1 MPGVF
6 GSTGSGIGT
15 LGAKADTCDSLAV
28 GPGAQAVNHSLA
40 MGPSVCTTTEYSIA
54 IGSCDIENVR
64 IGCWDLQ
71 YLQNCISALEQRVD
85 IAYPPVVWYA

>member
-6 GSTGSGIGT
+6 GITGSGIGT

-28 GPGAQAVNHSLA
+28 GPGACAVNHSLA
-40 MGPSVCTTTEYSIA
+40 MGPNVCTTEECSIA
-54 IGSCDIENVR
+54 IGSCDIACVR

-71 YLQNCISALEQRVD
+71 HLQECIQLVN
-85 IAYPPVVWYA
+85 PTF